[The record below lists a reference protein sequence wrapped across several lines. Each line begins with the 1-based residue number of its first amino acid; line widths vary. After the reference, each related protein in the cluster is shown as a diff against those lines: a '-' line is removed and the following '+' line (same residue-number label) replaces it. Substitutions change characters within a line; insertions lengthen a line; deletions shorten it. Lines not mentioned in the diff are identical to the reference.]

1 MKTKLTNKIL
11 IPILAFII
19 LVLAALI
26 FFGSKTKG
34 EYSDSKVYI
43 KKANKVVEKVD
54 IKALGEKEYKVD
66 LDTNIICITKDGV
79 YIKEANCTDK
89 LCVHSGVINKPGQSI
104 VCLPGKVMVEI
115 VGSSTK
121 VDAVAGAR

>member
-11 IPILAFII
+11 IPVLALII
-19 LVLAALI
+19 LLLLVCLFLLKP
-26 FFGSKTKG
+26 SNG
-34 EYSDSKVYI
+34 EYAVSVVHI
-43 KKANKVVEKVD
+43 KKANKTVEKIN
-54 IKALGEKEYKVD
+54 IKTLKEKEYTVD

-79 YIKEANCTDK
+79 YVKEAHCPDK
-89 LCVHSGVINKPGQSI
+89 LCKKSGVINKPGQSI

-115 VGSSTK
+115 VGSNTK